1 MFDSNANEENAT
13 DARLVGIFGIDQT
26 GAAHR
31 YDAVQDR
38 LVVTRDEAVVHETSL
53 EDRAMDEWIAF
64 IDQERGWADEWF
76 HERLDAVTGAR
87 RMATARQEASA

>member
-1 MFDSNANEENAT
+1 MFDSTTDEQNST

-31 YDAVQDR
+31 YDAVQDW
-38 LVVTRDEAVVHETSL
+38 LVVTRDEEVVHETSL
-53 EDRAMDEWIAF
+53 DDRTMDEWIAF

-87 RMATARQEASA
+87 RMATARQEAGA